1 MRLKDLWAYRPQ
13 RSCRVKLARR
23 IKRLMLSFTAMPK
36 GAGGIT
42 YEGMEITIPCDVG
55 LQISFGLYH

>member
-23 IKRLMLSFTAMPK
+23 IKRLMLSFTAMP
-36 GAGGIT
+36 GMAG
-42 YEGMEITIPCDVG
+42 MAQIP
-55 LQISFGLYH
+55 